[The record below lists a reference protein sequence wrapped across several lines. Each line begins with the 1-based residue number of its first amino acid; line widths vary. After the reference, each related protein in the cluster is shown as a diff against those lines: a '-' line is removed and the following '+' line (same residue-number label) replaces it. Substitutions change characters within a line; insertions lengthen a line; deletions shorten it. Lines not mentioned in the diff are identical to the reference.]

1 MTREESNER
10 LFYRCEQRSPGLKPV
25 IDFIKEKS
33 DIDIKERR
41 QLYVEFSKGS
51 IIAKQRFIEYFMRNA
66 LQLAYLYSKK
76 TGIDL
81 DELFSVA
88 YEIEVDT
95 IEKFTFKS
103 EKYLYLYVCNHIL
116 RGLVKYTKEFNK
128 SVPLEYVSNW
138 SYDGEKVIMEYVHN
152 RTLIE
157 LVEKT
162 EVLSYEERTLVMG
175 HLDLSGKGEKSL
187 TDIGKELDI
196 KGYHKLYRK
205 YMRGLEKLAELDIF
219 QVLHNETQQPATTCA
234 NNNIS
239 VETIMKLQ
247 FFGMEFDLEEIRKA
261 VEADCKAKNYTPV
274 TSLEIYVKPEDKA
287 AYYVANKT
295 IADKIDWNCQEMCSR
310 RKPKI

>member
-152 RTLIE
+152 RILIE

-295 IADKIDWNCQEMCSR
+295 IADKIDL
-310 RKPKI
+310 

>member
-152 RTLIE
+152 RILIE

-261 VEADCKAKNYTPV
+261 VEADCKAKNYGRLIFTV
-274 TSLEIYVKPEDKA
+274 LK
-287 AYYVANKT
+287 
-295 IADKIDWNCQEMCSR
+295 IAEMTL
-310 RKPKI
+310 

>member
-1 MTREESNER
+1 MTRKESNER
-10 LFYRCEQRSPGLKPV
+10 LFYRCEKRSPGLKPV
-25 IDFIKEKS
+25 IDFIREKS

-152 RTLIE
+152 KILIE
-157 LVEKT
+157 FVERT
-162 EVLSYEERTLVMG
+162 EVLTSEERTLIME
-175 HLDLSGKGEKSL
+175 HLNLSGKGEKSL
-187 TDIGKELDI
+187 TDIGKELNI

-219 QVLHNETQQPATTCA
+219 QVLHNETQQPATACA

-295 IADKIDWNCQEMCSR
+295 IADKIDL
-310 RKPKI
+310 

>member
-187 TDIGKELDI
+187 TDIGKGLDI

-295 IADKIDWNCQEMCSR
+295 IADKIDL
-310 RKPKI
+310 

>member
-295 IADKIDWNCQEMCSR
+295 IADKIDL
-310 RKPKI
+310 

>member
-1 MTREESNER
+1 M
-10 LFYRCEQRSPGLKPV
+10 
-25 IDFIKEKS
+25 
-33 DIDIKERR
+33 
-41 QLYVEFSKGS
+41 
-51 IIAKQRFIEYFMRNA
+51 
-66 LQLAYLYSKK
+66 
-76 TGIDL
+76 
-81 DELFSVA
+81 FSVA

-295 IADKIDWNCQEMCSR
+295 IADKIDL
-310 RKPKI
+310 

>member
-10 LFYRCEQRSPGLKPV
+10 LSYRCEQRSPGLKPV

-295 IADKIDWNCQEMCSR
+295 IADKIDL
-310 RKPKI
+310 

>member
-1 MTREESNER
+1 MTRKESNER
-10 LFYRCEQRSPGLKPV
+10 LFYRCEKRSPELKPV

-116 RGLVKYTKEFNK
+116 RGLVKYTKKFNK

-138 SYDGEKVIMEYVHN
+138 GYDGEKVIIEYVHN
-152 RTLIE
+152 KILIE
-157 LVEKT
+157 LVEKA
-162 EVLSYEERTLVMG
+162 EVLNCEERTLVME
-175 HLDLSGKGEKSL
+175 HLNLSGKGKKAL
-187 TDIGKELDI
+187 AYIGKGLNLKEH
-196 KGYHKLYRK
+196 HKPYRI
-205 YMRGLEKLAELDIF
+205 YMRGLEKLAELEVF
-219 QVLHNETQQPATTCA
+219 QELHNETQQPETAYA
-234 NNNIS
+234 NNNTS
-239 VETIMKLQ
+239 AETAIKLQ
-247 FFGMEFDLEEIRKA
+247 FCGMEFDLEEIRKA
-261 VEADCKAKNYTPV
+261 IEADCKAKRYAPI

-295 IADKIDWNCQEMCSR
+295 IADKIDL
-310 RKPKI
+310 